1 MKLKAHQRI
10 IREQKSKENPLG
22 LFPDKPDVIDL
33 KKATVRQ
40 IDYHTAEKIILEYE
54 WLGTMPTYCTHYF
67 GIYFNGICGG
77 VVVFGIGIPKN
88 VLEDICGKEHLP
100 DVRVLTRGACVYW
113 TPVGSATKL
122 IGNSLKLLKKDGYK
136 IVVAYSDVRAGEIGT
151 IYQACNFLYNGSSF
165 GGSEVLVNGKWR
177 TRMPR
182 IIKEK
187 KLDTKNLPTR
197 KRSLK
202 HRYIYLMG
210 TKKEIKELKR
220 KLRYK
225 ILPYPKRPDAVEVSR
240 EIRTN
245 TIGEGEGQYLDTAQ

>member
-1 MKLKAHQRI
+1 
-10 IREQKSKENPLG
+10 
-22 LFPDKPDVIDL
+22 
-33 KKATVRQ
+33 
-40 IDYHTAEKIILEYE
+40 
-54 WLGTMPTYCTHYF
+54 
-67 GIYFNGICGG
+67 
-77 VVVFGIGIPKN
+77 
-88 VLEDICGKEHLP
+88 
-100 DVRVLTRGACVYW
+100 
-113 TPVGSATKL
+113 
-122 IGNSLKLLKKDGYK
+122 
-136 IVVAYSDVRAGEIGT
+136 
-151 IYQACNFLYNGSSF
+151 
-165 GGSEVLVNGKWR
+165 
-177 TRMPR
+177 MPR